1 LIHTQRILN
10 ENWGFFFC
18 IHLAVSKE
26 LSIFVRQLKTD
37 RKMEN
42 TQNVQEQKIEN
53 GLTQE
58 QKDKINNDGDF
69 IVGVIRLAVG
79 VFILVSLMKIVL

>member
-1 LIHTQRILN
+1 
-10 ENWGFFFC
+10 
-18 IHLAVSKE
+18 
-26 LSIFVRQLKTD
+26 
-37 RKMEN
+37 MEN

-69 IVGVIRLAVG
+69 IVGLIRLAVG

>member
-1 LIHTQRILN
+1 
-10 ENWGFFFC
+10 
-18 IHLAVSKE
+18 
-26 LSIFVRQLKTD
+26 
-37 RKMEN
+37 MEN